1 MTNPGES
8 PRIFPNPRN
17 SSRIHR
23 IPREST
29 EFSANPRKSNVTNL
43 LIFVL
48 QLDRIFKLFHFNVY
62 VSGYVGQSER
72 PTILRLTFVIHKH
85 RATNHQTRA
94 SNIHNFPS
102 PTHTA
107 CSYVSPDNVLTKHL
121 SLENFALNK
130 YCDINAVMINYNTL
144 KRQIHEDLRGIAWTR
159 KDSRGL
165 QRIRKDLF
173 KFFKENSQILASFR
187 DCAMQ
192 NCQNLVYVEL

>member
-1 MTNPGES
+1 M
-8 PRIFPNPRN
+8 I
-17 SSRIHR
+17 
-23 IPREST
+23 
-29 EFSANPRKSNVTNL
+29 
-43 LIFVL
+43 L
-48 QLDRIFKLFHFNVY
+48 QKCSHCLPL
-62 VSGYVGQSER
+62 
-72 PTILRLTFVIHKH
+72 
-85 RATNHQTRA
+85 TNHQTRA

-192 NCQNLVYVEL
+192 NCQNLVYVELWCQTHTSLQIFPYDTAKNEPANRKSLRHNAKTS